1 MGTGAAEVAVTAPLD
16 GDDEEDDS
24 AAAGPRLGPVVLICT
39 QGSLRLGPRGR
50 RLYEKKHTR
59 RPVQD
64 DDTIRKGTLMT
75 AKAPPIYLRY
85 TMHRKNTRRDFAFLS
100 SVIYFFLLLLAVLH
114 LYVGLLGSRVR
125 VSFRGYTDRTN
136 RHSLTEKKNLV
147 LFFAS
152 PEFSFPVAVVSET
165 LGVWGKLF
173 TNFFF
178 LCRFGL
184 MLASGLSVAVGVLL
198 PRMILRRNFSLN
210 PHVLA

>member
-1 MGTGAAEVAVTAPLD
+1 M
-16 GDDEEDDS
+16 
-24 AAAGPRLGPVVLICT
+24 LICT

-50 RLYEKKHTR
+50 RLYEKKAHATTGAGRRHNPQRNTDDCESTTNLLKVYYAQKKHTAR
-59 RPVQD
+59 FCFPFFRN
-64 DDTIRKGTLMT
+64 IL
-75 AKAPPIYLRY
+75 
-85 TMHRKNTRRDFAFLS
+85 
-100 SVIYFFLLLLAVLH
+100 FFLLLLAVLH